1 MKYFILSLFIS
12 SFVFAQH
19 TQKDPDTGVISKYSS
34 NGNITE
40 RYTVNS
46 NGKYHG
52 KRERWYS
59 TRNSYT
65 TPQKYGVENWK
76 NGRQYGKQTYWH
88 ENGKLDM
95 IVYKDDD
102 APLERY
108 GEFERYYED
117 GTPRYYSLRNR
128 KGYLIGADKEW
139 DEYGVLIKHHNYKNG
154 SKSGSQKNWNDEGVL
169 VKHYNYEDGKQH
181 GFQKEWEWDEYEGKA
196 ILIKH
201 YNYAYGKKHG
211 AQKEYDMYN
220 EGVLMKLEN
229 YKNGEKHGLFHEMNR
244 YGGVYYQESWYNGK
258 KHGKWFDHG
267 FDELG
272 PEYEKNYKH
281 GKKDGVWIE
290 YLNVIDNTFADGP
303 PIFAGIKKL
312 QTWKDGKLNGVS
324 KEWGDNCDESENAV
338 MYPSMLQYN
347 LIVEEYY
354 KDGKKHGISKKW
366 SSGSYEKDVWKEGDF
381 ISESNYIEGEENIL
395 KERSHDGWMT
405 RNHDGLYL
413 DFLQFQDEDFL
424 EEIDETIVQ
433 SQQIIS
439 VYQNSINTLHSFLKS
454 KIDVINNSKIEIK
467 ELETQISNTETAL
480 SEYKEKEIGLEKLKK
495 IQDKYKNGKANKK
508 QEKILSKIVEF
519 QNKISNKEA
528 EMADKKLELAQVY
541 SVQKRD
547 SIKLAY
553 YLPFPAAVDSF
564 LKPLVKLKEAEL
576 QKSIYDVNEQ
586 YSKEF
591 YSKNKVRKLRWDSEE
606 LLGFFPHPFSVTKNN
621 IGPFYLGMTKKDL
634 QSFLI
639 TDPYFASCGRWVDE
653 IEPGVVE
660 MSREKDKTSC
670 SFICDC
676 RLNGEE
682 TKKVETETETE
693 NPFFSDHVYTIK
705 YETWTEKNWYRP
717 NFVIY
722 VSDEIVH
729 AISFDLGGLDDKD
742 DEMKLV
748 EAANGMYLSQ
758 PLNELLIQQPS
769 LKEEFIFVKKEFS
782 REMPLAY
789 FFDDNIGAYICF
801 DGFTVPRDDEK
812 QKKLDDWY
820 INQFTITSSKVI
832 FDNIHHS
839 EYKTVSPNKI
849 QGVLLTVTEPEPEPD
864 GGGK

>member
-40 RYTVNS
+40 RYTLDS
-46 NGKYHG
+46 NGKWHG
-52 KRERWYS
+52 KRERWYA

-65 TPQKYGVENWK
+65 TPKKYSIENYK
-76 NGRQYGKQTYWH
+76 HGKKYGKQTYWH
-88 ENGKLDM
+88 ENGQLDM
-95 IVYKDDD
+95 IFYEEDYDT
-102 APLERY
+102 Y

-128 KGYLIGADKEW
+128 KGYRIGPDKEW

-154 SKSGSQKNWNDEGVL
+154 SKNGSQKNWEDGAL

-211 AQKEYDMYN
+211 AQKEYDNQIYD
-220 EGVLMKLEN
+220 EGILISLKN

-290 YLNVIDNTFADGP
+290 YLNVVDNTLADGP

-312 QTWKDGKLNGVS
+312 QTWKDGKLNGLS

-338 MYPSMLQYN
+338 MHPSVPQYN

-354 KDGKKHGISKKW
+354 KDGKKHGISKRW
-366 SSGSYEKDVWKEGDF
+366 SSGSYEEGVWKEGDF
-381 ISESNYIEGEENIL
+381 ISESNYIEGEGNIL
-395 KERSHDGWMT
+395 KERSRDGWMT

-439 VYQNSINTLHSFLKS
+439 VYQSSIDTLNSFLKS

-467 ELETQISNTETAL
+467 ELETEISNTEKAL

-519 QNKISNKEA
+519 QKKISNKEV
-528 EMADKKLELAQVY
+528 EIADKKSELVEVY

-547 SIKLAY
+547 SINLAY

-564 LKPLVKLKEAEL
+564 LKPLVTLKEAEL

-639 TDPYFASCGRWVDE
+639 TDPYFASCANSAARRFQINLGE
-653 IEPGVVE
+653 IED
-660 MSREKDKTSC
+660 SEKASC

-676 RLNGEE
+676 RFWIDGDD
-682 TKKVETETETE
+682 T
-693 NPFFSDHVYTIK
+693 SDDSEKIGDDVYRIK
-705 YETWTEKNWYRP
+705 YETWTEKDWYRP

-722 VSDEIVH
+722 LSDEIVH
-729 AISFDLGGLDDKD
+729 TISFDLGGLDDKD
-742 DEMKLV
+742 DEMRLV
-748 EAANGMYLSQ
+748 EVANGMYLSQ

-789 FFDDNIGAYICF
+789 FFDDDIGAYIFF
-801 DGFTVPRDDEK
+801 DGFTVPIDNET

-832 FDNIHHS
+832 FDNIYHS
-839 EYKTVSPNKI
+839 EYKTVSPNKM
-849 QGVLLTVTEPEPEPD
+849 QGLLLTRMEAMDED
-864 GGGK
+864 GSEGK

>member
-102 APLERY
+102 TPIGRH

-139 DEYGVLIKHHNYKNG
+139 
-154 SKSGSQKNWNDEGVL
+154 NDEGVL
-169 VKHYNYEDGKQH
+169 VKHYNYKDGKKH

-201 YNYAYGKKHG
+201 YNYAYGKKEG
-211 AQKEYDMYN
+211 AQKEYDMNN

-229 YKNGEKHGLFHEMNR
+229 YKNGEKHGLFQDMSR
-244 YGGVYYQESWYNGK
+244 YGSVQYQESWYNGK
-258 KHGKWFDHG
+258 KHGKWFDNG
-267 FDELG
+267 FEELG
-272 PEYEKNYKH
+272 AEYEKNYKH

-290 YLNVIDNTFADGP
+290 YLNSPESEERPLSEFM
-303 PIFAGIKKL
+303 GIKKL
-312 QTWKDGKLNGVS
+312 QTWKDGKLNGLS

-338 MYPSMLQYN
+338 MYPSMPQYN

-366 SSGSYEKDVWKEGDF
+366 SSGSYEEGVWKEGDF

-439 VYQNSINTLHSFLKS
+439 VYQSSIDTLNSSLKS
-454 KIDVINNSKIEIK
+454 KIDVINNYKIEIK
-467 ELETQISNTETAL
+467 ELETEISNTEKAL

-528 EMADKKLELAQVY
+528 EIADKKSELVEVY

-547 SIKLAY
+547 SINLAY

-564 LKPLVKLKEAEL
+564 LKPLVTLKEGEL

-591 YSKNKVRKLRWDSEE
+591 YSKNEVRKLRWDSEE
-606 LLGFFPHPFSVTKNN
+606 LIGIFPLPFSVTKNN

-639 TDPYFASCGRWVDE
+639 TDPYFASCANSAAFRFQIKLDE
-653 IEPGVVE
+653 
-660 MSREKDKTSC
+660 REDSEKASC

-676 RLNGEE
+676 RFRIDGEE
-682 TKKVETETETE
+682 VEEMIADGVKKIGNDSEKIG
-693 NPFFSDHVYTIK
+693 DDVYRIK
-705 YETWTEKNWYRP
+705 YETWTEKDWYRP

-722 VSDEIVH
+722 LSDEIVH
-729 AISFDLGGLDDKD
+729 TISFDLGGLDVKD
-742 DEMKLV
+742 DEMRLV

-769 LKEEFIFVKKEFS
+769 LNEEFIFVKKEFS
-782 REMPLAY
+782 GEMPLAY
-789 FFDDNIGAYICF
+789 FFDDDIGAYICF
-801 DGFTVPRDDEK
+801 SGLTVPIDDERK
-812 QKKLDDWY
+812 KKLDDWY

-832 FDNIHHS
+832 FDNIDHS

-849 QGVLLTVTEPEPEPD
+849 QGVLLTVPEPEPD
-864 GGGK
+864 GGGE